1 MSQSRVHVKEEAPSQ
16 SPVQGEPP
24 SQSPEQG
31 DAKRQKVADTTSAK
45 KKKKLPVYMAE
56 IDVMN
61 NGRLLKSKISCSKSS
76 PLAAAR
82 HVARKFVAELP
93 LNELIPMFVR
103 SSAKEHCFFIKRE
116 YADASRR
123 SFTITRVPAI

>member
-1 MSQSRVHVKEEAPSQ
+1 MSQSRAHVKEEAPSQ
-16 SPVQGEPP
+16 PPVQGDAK
-24 SQSPEQG
+24 PEQG
-31 DAKRQKVADTTSAK
+31 DAKRQKVADTTTT

-103 SSAKEHCFFIKRE
+103 SSAKEHCFFIRRE
-116 YADASRR
+116 YTDASRR
-123 SFTITRVPAI
+123 SFTITRIPAI